1 MVPNRAKH
9 HIYMI
14 AVYHT
19 WFEGNEILT
28 CQFTPTIKTRVT
40 KKMYH
45 VINFIQWLEE
55 NTQTTFSI
63 KMWSN
68 MFQLP
73 SFNFI
78 CLGLTQ
84 NRQCWFSRCGQFIFW
99 CILFQNDF
107 EEIHIHGQFCC
118 FVCLSYCLVVNTL
131 TNKNC
136 LTNILQ

>member
-28 CQFTPTIKTRVT
+28 CRFTPTIKTRVT
-40 KKMYH
+40 KKMYQ

-55 NTQTTFSI
+55 NTQTTFPI

-78 CLGLTQ
+78 CLDLHKTDSVDFR
-84 NRQCWFSRCGQFIFW
+84 NVVRLSSDVFCFKMILRKFISTVSFAAS
-99 CILFQNDF
+99 
-107 EEIHIHGQFCC
+107 
-118 FVCLSYCLVVNTL
+118 FVCMLPELLLGS
-131 TNKNC
+131 
-136 LTNILQ
+136 